1 MTQENKIEIKG
12 EDVTLAK
19 DEGILKQVLREGSGE
34 EKPYKGDTVY
44 VHYDGQ
50 LLDGTK
56 FDSSR
61 DRGEKFS
68 FKVGEGQVIKGWD
81 LGIPTMKRGELS
93 RFIIKSDYGYGAAG
107 SPPNIPPNATLVF
120 DVELFD
126 FEGED
131 VSENKDKTIT
141 RRLLKLG
148 NGYSTPND
156 TSRVVVDLKGT
167 LPQTG
172 RVFDERENVEFEIG
186 DGARLNVIDGVEQA
200 ITKMKKDEISVFNI
214 RSSRAWG
221 SEGNK
226 QFDIPA
232 NSDLQYEIT
241 LKSFERAKDPWQLNS
256 DEKIAQSELM
266 KNKGNEL
273 LGEKKYS
280 LAVKRYQ
287 KIIEYLQN
295 EVYDL
300 EEQQTKS
307 NKLQLAA
314 HLNLGASFLK
324 LKEYRNA
331 MESCEKALAL
341 EAKNEKGLF
350 RLGQAYFGMGEEEK
364 AIGQFNKVLEVNPA
378 NKDASN
384 QILLCKKK
392 IKENS
397 EKEKQMYSRMFNMS
411 K

>member
-1 MTQENKIEIKG
+1 MTQENKIEVKG

-19 DEGILKQVLREGSGE
+19 DEGILKQVLREGTGE

-68 FKVGEGQVIKGWD
+68 FKVGEGSVIKGWD
-81 LGIPTMKRGELS
+81 IGIPTMRRGELS
-93 RFIIKSDYGYGAAG
+93 RFIIKSEYGYGATG
-107 SPPNIPPNATLVF
+107 SPPTIPPNATLVF

-131 VSENKDKTIT
+131 ISDSKDKTIT

-148 NGYSTPND
+148 TGFQTPND
-156 TSRVVVDLKGT
+156 TSRVVINLKGYLT
-167 LPQTG
+167 ETG
-172 RVFDERENVEFEIG
+172 RVFDEREGVEFEIG
-186 DGARLNVIDGVEQA
+186 DGARLNICEGVEQA
-200 ITKMKKDEISVFNI
+200 LTKMKKDELAVISI
-214 RSSRAWG
+214 KSRRAWG
-221 SEGNK
+221 SEGSK
-226 QFDIPA
+226 QFDVPA
-232 NSDLQYEIT
+232 NADVTYEIL
-241 LKSFERAKDPWQLNS
+241 LKSFERSKDPWQLNS
-256 DEKIAQSELM
+256 EEKLTESELM

-287 KIIEYLQN
+287 KIVDYLQN

-300 EEQQTKS
+300 EEQQAASK
-307 NKLQLAA
+307 KLQLAA
-314 HLNLGASFLK
+314 HLNLAVAYLK
-324 LKEYRNA
+324 LKEYKSA
-331 MESCEKALAL
+331 QESCEKALAL
-341 EAKNEKGLF
+341 EPKNEKGLF
-350 RLGQAYFGMGEEEK
+350 RLGQAFYGMGEEEK
-364 AIGQFNKVLEVNPA
+364 AINEFNQVLEVNPS

-392 IKENS
+392 IKETN
-397 EKEKQMYSRMFNMS
+397 EKQKAMYSKMFGL
-411 K
+411 

>member
-1 MTQENKIEIKG
+1 MTQENKIEVKG

-19 DEGILKQVLREGSGE
+19 DEGILKQVLREGTGE

-68 FKVGEGQVIKGWD
+68 FKVGEGSVIKGWD
-81 LGIPTMKRGELS
+81 IGIPTMRRGELS
-93 RFIIKSDYGYGAAG
+93 RFIIKSEYGYGATG
-107 SPPNIPPNATLVF
+107 SPPTIPPNATLVF

-131 VSENKDKTIT
+131 ISDSKDKTIT

-148 NGYSTPND
+148 NGFQTPND
-156 TSRVVVDLKGT
+156 TSRVVANLKGYLT
-167 LPQTG
+167 ETG
-172 RVFDERENVEFEIG
+172 RVFDERDGVEFEIG
-186 DGARLNVIDGVEQA
+186 DGARLNICEGVEQA
-200 ITKMKKDEISVFNI
+200 LTKMKKDELAVISI
-214 RSSRAWG
+214 KSRRAWG
-221 SEGNK
+221 SEGSK
-226 QFDIPA
+226 KFDVPA
-232 NSDLQYEIT
+232 NADVTYEIL
-241 LKSFERAKDPWQLNS
+241 LKSFERSKDPWQLNS
-256 DEKIAQSELM
+256 EEKLTESELM

-287 KIIEYLQN
+287 KIVDYLQN

-300 EEQQTKS
+300 EEQQAVSK
-307 NKLQLAA
+307 KLQLAA
-314 HLNLGASFLK
+314 HLNLAVAYLK
-324 LKEYRNA
+324 LKEYKSA
-331 MESCEKALAL
+331 QESCEKALAL
-341 EAKNEKGLF
+341 EPKNEKGLF
-350 RLGQAYFGMGEEEK
+350 RLGQAYYGMGEEEK
-364 AIGQFNKVLEVNPA
+364 AINGFNQVLEVNPS

-392 IKENS
+392 IKETN
-397 EKEKQMYSRMFNMS
+397 EKQKAMYSKMFGL
-411 K
+411 